1 MVPGQPADSERVRL
15 VREPCT
21 VSEFGTS
28 EAALYFDY
36 ATDISPEA
44 AAREYIAAAKAAGW
58 QVAHPP
64 AGKPLEAVDG
74 RIHLVFGRSDEGG
87 EFSLVGTVFSAK
99 PRPAGI
105 AEGLDKIAASG
116 KKTGMSLWI

>member
-1 MVPGQPADSERVRL
+1 
-15 VREPCT
+15 
-21 VSEFGTS
+21 
-28 EAALYFDY
+28 
-36 ATDISPEA
+36 
-44 AAREYIAAAKAAGW
+44 
-58 QVAHPP
+58 VAHPP

-116 KKTGMSLWI
+116 KKTGMSLWIQAGGASSFDVSKSMFPTPDPGIER